1 MKALAKER
9 LEARKRKL
17 QQKKEK
23 VSEEVRLRSEDD
35 LEQLE
40 DMAQTQ
46 GGWLD
51 LYNQTVYCGSS
62 VSVGFN
68 FNGLFDLDGMCTL
81 FCRFVLSSNS
91 HFGST

>member
-17 QQKKEK
+17 QQKKEE

-46 GGWLD
+46 GGWL
-51 LYNQTVYCGSS
+51 LV
-62 VSVGFN
+62 
-68 FNGLFDLDGMCTL
+68 CT
-81 FCRFVLSSNS
+81 
-91 HFGST
+91 

>member
-17 QQKKEK
+17 QKKKEE

-46 GGWLD
+46 GGWLF
-51 LYNQTVYCGSS
+51 V
-62 VSVGFN
+62 
-68 FNGLFDLDGMCTL
+68 CTSIL
-81 FCRFVLSSNS
+81 LQ
-91 HFGST
+91 

>member
-17 QQKKEK
+17 QKKKEE

-40 DMAQTQ
+40 
-46 GGWLD
+46 GFSGFRK
-51 LYNQTVYCGSS
+51 
-62 VSVGFN
+62 VSVPLPFS
-68 FNGLFDLDGMCTL
+68 FS
-81 FCRFVLSSNS
+81 RF
-91 HFGST
+91 FG